1 MSHASPSSEAL
12 LARLLDLHP
21 KLIDLSL
28 GRMTRLLAAL
38 GNPQDKAPPIV
49 HIAGTNGKGSTLA
62 FTRAILHAA
71 GHQIHCYTSPH
82 LVEFH
87 ERITLA
93 GQPISEPQLADYLR
107 RCEVANQGQ
116 DITFFEITTAAAF
129 LAFAEHPA
137 DFLLLEVGLG
147 GRLDATNVIDPL
159 LSVITPVSHDHED
172 FLGADLAGIAA
183 EKAGIIKAERPVI
196 SAPQDSVVADVI
208 EKTANLVNAPLARG
222 GQDWQVGREHGR
234 LVFQDQT
241 GLLDLPEPNLVG
253 FHQITNAGTAIAIA
267 RALHIEPEAIAA
279 GLQNAEWPARLQ
291 HLPDGR
297 LTARVRQ
304 RLPQAEVW
312 LDGGHNQAAAQ
323 MLATWLQSQ
332 TSNRPLHMIIGLL
345 ASKAHDDFLAAFAA
359 RPELSARL
367 IVHCVPISGND
378 NALPPQ
384 LLHQAARAQA
394 LHSFAHADLSSAL
407 NAIEA
412 PDALILIAG
421 SLYLAGE
428 VLKANRKTA

>member
-1 MSHASPSSEAL
+1 MSYASPSSEAL

-38 GNPQDKAPPIV
+38 GNPQDKAPPII

-62 FTRAILHAA
+62 FTRAILQAA
-71 GHQIHCYTSPH
+71 GHRLHCYTSPH
-82 LVEFH
+82 LVDFH

-159 LSVITPVSHDHED
+159 LSVITPISHDHEE
-172 FLGADLAGIAA
+172 FLGSDLAGIAA
-183 EKAGIIKAERPVI
+183 EKAGIIKPHRTII
-196 SAPQDSVVADVI
+196 SAPQNAPVAEVI
-208 EKTANLVNAPLARG
+208 EKTADRLRAPLARA
-222 GQDWQVGREHGR
+222 GQDWQVGCEHGR
-234 LVFQDQT
+234 LVFQDQK
-241 GLLDLPEPNLVG
+241 GLLDLPLPNLVG
-253 FHQITNAGTAIAIA
+253 PHQITNAGTAIAVARDLNIA
-267 RALHIEPEAIAA
+267 PEAIAT
-279 GLQNAEWPARLQ
+279 GLQTAEWPARLQ
-291 HLPDGR
+291 PLPDGP
-297 LTARVRQ
+297 LTARIRQ
-304 RLPQAEVW
+304 RLTQADIW
-312 LDGGHNQAAAQ
+312 LDGGHNQAAAD
-323 MLATWLQSQ
+323 MLATWLDNQS
-332 TSNRPLHMIIGLL
+332 TNRPLHMIIGLL
-345 ASKAHDDFLAAFAA
+345 ASKAHNDFLAAFAA
-359 RPELSARL
+359 RSGLAERL
-367 IVHCVPISGND
+367 TIHCVPISGND

-384 LLHQAARAQA
+384 LLHQAARAQG
-394 LHSFAHADLSSAL
+394 LHCSAHADLSSAL
-407 NAIEA
+407 NAINA

-428 VLKANRKTA
+428 VLKANRKKA

>member
-1 MSHASPSSEAL
+1 MSDASPSSDAL

-28 GRMTRLLAAL
+28 DRMTRLLAAL
-38 GNPQDKAPPIV
+38 GNPQDKAPPII

-62 FTRAILHAA
+62 FTRAILSAA
-71 GHQIHCYTSPH
+71 GYRVHCYSSPH
-82 LVEFH
+82 LVDFH

-93 GQPISEPQLADYLR
+93 GQPISEAQLSDYLS
-107 RCEVANQGQ
+107 RCETANQGQ

-129 LAFAEHPA
+129 LAFADHPA

-159 LSVITPVSHDHED
+159 LSVITPISHDHED
-172 FLGADLAGIAA
+172 FLGSDLAMIAA
-183 EKAGIIKAERPVI
+183 EKSGIIKSGRPII
-196 SAPQDSVVADVI
+196 SAPQAAVVAEVI
-208 EKTANLVNAPLARG
+208 EQTAARLHAPLQRG
-222 GQDWQVGREHGR
+222 GQDWQVGCEHAR

-241 GLLDLPEPNLVG
+241 GLLDLPMPNLIG
-253 FHQITNAGTAIAIA
+253 AHQITNAGTAISVA
-267 RALHIEPEAIAA
+267 RALNIAPQAIAD
-279 GLQNAEWPARLQ
+279 GLQSAEWPARLQ
-291 HLPDGR
+291 HLPDGP
-297 LTARVRQ
+297 LTSRVRQ
-304 RLPQAEVW
+304 RLPRADLW

-323 MLATWLQSQ
+323 MLAAWLDSQS
-332 TSNRPLHMIIGLL
+332 TKRPLHMIMGLL

-359 RPELSARL
+359 RPELADRL
-367 IVHCVPISGND
+367 ALHCVPISGND

-384 LLHQAARAQA
+384 VLHQAARAQG
-394 LHSFAHADLSSAL
+394 LHSSAHADLTSAL
-407 NAIEA
+407 SAIEA

-428 VLKANRKTA
+428 VLKANREKA